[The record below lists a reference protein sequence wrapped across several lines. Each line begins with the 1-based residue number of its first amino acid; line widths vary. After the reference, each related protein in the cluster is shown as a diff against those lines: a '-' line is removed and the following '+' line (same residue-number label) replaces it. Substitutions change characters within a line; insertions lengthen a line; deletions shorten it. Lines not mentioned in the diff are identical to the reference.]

1 MRQAFHEYLEMLFI
15 IFVIVFVGKKKKFVI
30 IYFPDDKFRL
40 VFMENSG
47 NSDKLNNCRLTRD
60 NHIDSSVFLIEI
72 SVFLRS
78 YYDECYIKESLQ

>member
-60 NHIDSSVFLIEI
+60 NHIDSSKYLCFLDHITMN
-72 SVFLRS
+72 VTLKNL
-78 YYDECYIKESLQ
+78 CNK